1 MNAAFSTL
9 LETRDFDL
17 EIESDQLTSQA
28 KSEKFRMSRQP
39 KHDQV
44 RPRPKSFNGIHRRR
58 RKKVR

>member
-17 EIESDQLTSQA
+17 EVEEQDEKNTKA
-28 KSEKFRMSRQP
+28 EKFRMARQP
-39 KHDQV
+39 KHDQI
-44 RPRPKSFNGIHRRR
+44 RPRPKSFNGMHRRR

>member
-17 EIESDQLTSQA
+17 EIEDQDDKLT
-28 KSEKFRMSRQP
+28 KSEKFRMARQP

-44 RPRPKSFNGIHRRR
+44 RPRPKSFNGMHRRR

>member
-9 LETRDFDL
+9 LETKDFDL
-17 EIESDQLTSQA
+17 DFEDSDEKQA
-28 KSEKFRMSRQP
+28 KAEKFRMARQP

-44 RPRPKSFNGIHRRR
+44 RPRPKNYNGMHRRR